1 MNKIIQFPAMSSDE
15 ETVYE
20 NIPADVAIAHDGDV
34 TFSGLGSIDA
44 YRIGDLVGLSINAHT
59 GLSLYASLTTEEA
72 EKLARWILTGD
83 RS

>member
-20 NIPADVAIAHDGDV
+20 NIPADVAIAHDGNITLSD
-34 TFSGLGSIDA
+34 LKSIDA
-44 YRIGDLVGLSINAHT
+44 YRIDNLVGLSINAHAD
-59 GLSLYASLTTEEA
+59 LSLYASLTTEEA
-72 EKLARWILTGD
+72 EKLARWILTGE

>member
-72 EKLARWILTGD
+72 EKLARWILTGE

>member
-1 MNKIIQFPAMSSDE
+1 MSKIIQFPDMSGDE
-15 ETVYE
+15 EAVYE

-34 TFSGLGSIDA
+34 TLSGLGSIDA
-44 YRIGDLVGLSINAHT
+44 YRMGDLVGLTINAHT

-72 EKLARWILTGD
+72 EALARWILTGD